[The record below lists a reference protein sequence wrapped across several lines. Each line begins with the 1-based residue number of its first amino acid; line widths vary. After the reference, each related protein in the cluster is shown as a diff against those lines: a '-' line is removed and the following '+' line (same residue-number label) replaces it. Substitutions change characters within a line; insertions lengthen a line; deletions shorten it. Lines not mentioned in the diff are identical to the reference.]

1 MSYDKKT
8 LETKAVEAINK
19 HKLYFIQDVIAYL
32 PCSSS
37 TFYLYE
43 LEKSETIKDALHKV
57 KTKKKV
63 LLRDKWEESDNAT
76 LSIGLMKLLASDD
89 ELRKLSMQTQEIKT
103 EGDMNL
109 KIEIIKGE

>member
-1 MSYDKKT
+1 MSYNKED
-8 LETKAVEAINK
+8 LETQSLSAINK
-19 HKLYFIQDVIAYL
+19 HKLYFIDDVVAYL
-32 PCSSS
+32 PCSRA
-37 TFYLYE
+37 TFYNLG
-43 LEKSETIKDALHKV
+43 LDKLDTIKDALHKV

>member
-1 MSYDKKT
+1 MSYNKED
-8 LETKAVEAINK
+8 LERKAIDAINK

-32 PCSSS
+32 PCASS

-63 LLRDKWEESDNAT
+63 LLRDRWEESDNAT
-76 LSIGLMKLLASDD
+76 LQVGLMKLLASDE
-89 ELRKLSMQTQEIKT
+89 ELRKLSMATQEIKT

-109 KIEIIKGE
+109 NVNIIEK